1 MWPCAGLPALG
12 WLRFGGIDHP
22 ALVAQR
28 ESPAQPGP
36 GGGRGLEG
44 CGAGSGPGR
53 GTDLLSLSSG
63 AWGQPAAPAWERSG
77 HGAALPSVSGA
88 RPGLRPPT
96 QGAFAFVSTSCGSR
110 NRQRGGGWGGNSK
123 CGGRRSPAQ
132 GRSPGQGWGGTCS
145 QAPPR
150 CQATGDTCLRLPG
163 VLPQWTHDSK
173 LLKWPPEQ
181 VRGLGT
187 PASPLDGQDA
197 RAKLGQGRVW
207 GEEDGDWAAP
217 QLRVGWGWHINR
229 GAPSGHHRG
238 LCRRRGVL
246 VDLAF
251 ACFGRASR
259 GQRGIRTPICW
270 PLSLAPHKLSLDV
283 GARRVG
289 RGRGLP

>member
-77 HGAALPSVSGA
+77 HGAALPSVSRA

-110 NRQRGGGWGGNSK
+110 NRQRGGGWGGQK
-123 CGGRRSPAQ
+123 VRGPQEPRAGPVPGAGLGGDLLPGPSALSRHGGHMLAAAQCTSPVDTRQQTFKMAP
-132 GRSPGQGWGGTCS
+132 GASPW
-145 QAPPR
+145 A
-150 CQATGDTCLRLPG
+150 GDTCLPPG
-163 VLPQWTHDSK
+163 WTGRQGK
-173 LLKWPPEQ
+173 ARTGQ
-181 VRGLGT
+181 GLG
-187 PASPLDGQDA
+187 
-197 RAKLGQGRVW
+197 
-207 GEEDGDWAAP
+207 
-217 QLRVGWGWHINR
+217 
-229 GAPSGHHRG
+229 
-238 LCRRRGVL
+238 
-246 VDLAF
+246 
-251 ACFGRASR
+251 
-259 GQRGIRTPICW
+259 
-270 PLSLAPHKLSLDV
+270 
-283 GARRVG
+283 
-289 RGRGLP
+289 

>member
-1 MWPCAGLPALG
+1 MRGPQEPRAGPVPGAGL
-12 WLRFGGIDHP
+12 GGD
-22 ALVAQR
+22 LL
-28 ESPAQPGP
+28 PGP
-36 GGGRGLEG
+36 SALSRHGGHMLAAAR
-44 CGAGSGPGR
+44 CTSPVDTRQQTFKMAPGA
-53 GTDLLSLSSG
+53 
-63 AWGQPAAPAWERSG
+63 
-77 HGAALPSVSGA
+77 
-88 RPGLRPPT
+88 
-96 QGAFAFVSTSCGSR
+96 
-110 NRQRGGGWGGNSK
+110 
-123 CGGRRSPAQ
+123 SPWA
-132 GRSPGQGWGGTCS
+132 
-145 QAPPR
+145 
-150 CQATGDTCLRLPG
+150 GDTCL
-163 VLPQWTHDSK
+163 
-173 LLKWPPEQ
+173 PP
-181 VRGLGT
+181 
-187 PASPLDGQDA
+187 DGQDA